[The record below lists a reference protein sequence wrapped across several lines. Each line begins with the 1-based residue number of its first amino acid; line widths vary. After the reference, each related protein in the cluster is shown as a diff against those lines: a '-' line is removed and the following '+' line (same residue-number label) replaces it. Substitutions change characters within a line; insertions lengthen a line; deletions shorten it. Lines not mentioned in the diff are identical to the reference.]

1 MKLSTKVTLVTLWLL
16 AGTFILVSIWARHTD
31 YIPPPPLAFSLWLS
45 DLAGAED
52 QDAEGILDVHYMLV
66 VSFLVLSFFTFIAM
80 FIWKRIHKRKHE
92 R

>member
-1 MKLSTKVTLVTLWLL
+1 MKLSTKVTLLALWLL
-16 AGTFILVSIWARHTD
+16 AGTVILVYLWARHVD
-31 YIPPPPLAFSLWLS
+31 YVPSPPMAFSLWLS
-45 DLAGAED
+45 NLAGAK
-52 QDAEGILDVHYMLV
+52 DAEAEGVLDVHYMLV

>member
-1 MKLSTKVTLVTLWLL
+1 MKLSTKVTLLTLWLV
-16 AGTFILVSIWARHTD
+16 AGTVILVSIWARHID
-31 YIPPPPLAFSLWLS
+31 YVPSPPMVFSLWLS
-45 DLAGAED
+45 DLAGAKD
-52 QDAEGILDVHYMLV
+52 ADAESILDVHYMLV